1 MKAECKK
8 GNNGKTT
15 KQVILFLYRQA
26 VDIKG
31 LKKKQ
36 KAKNA
41 NTCEKYDFGIELQI
55 IIERIWFV
63 KDIQYTDITL

>member
-1 MKAECKK
+1 MKAECQK
-8 GNNGKTT
+8 GNNSKTT
-15 KQVILFLYRQA
+15 KQVILFLYWQA
-26 VDIKG
+26 IDIKG

-41 NTCEKYDFGIELQI
+41 NTCEKNDFGIEFQI

-63 KDIQYTDITL
+63 KDIQFAGITL